1 MGKGL
6 ILFWLSSIIISWVI
20 SKILITVI
28 YNKFN
33 SLLDEMNKY
42 DSYDMKRINQWKK
55 AIDVISSE
63 LDIMEDNM
71 QKNVFIPIVN
81 IFFVI
86 GLVIVALKF
95 ISAMDIMKEDV
106 EQLNLNAKTLSFMA
120 TFVLEKMPD
129 GLEDDKIEEFTRNY
143 ILNNMEE
150 DSELKEI
157 IDIENKKDLF
167 DWFIKEISYHVQ
179 KIRTT
184 ECQGKN

>member
-1 MGKGL
+1 
-6 ILFWLSSIIISWVI
+6 
-20 SKILITVI
+20 
-28 YNKFN
+28 
-33 SLLDEMNKY
+33 
-42 DSYDMKRINQWKK
+42 
-55 AIDVISSE
+55 
-63 LDIMEDNM
+63 
-71 QKNVFIPIVN
+71 
-81 IFFVI
+81 
-86 GLVIVALKF
+86 
-95 ISAMDIMKEDV
+95 MKEDV

-143 ILNNMEE
+143 VLNNMEE

-167 DWFIKEISYHVQ
+167 DLFIKEISYHVQ